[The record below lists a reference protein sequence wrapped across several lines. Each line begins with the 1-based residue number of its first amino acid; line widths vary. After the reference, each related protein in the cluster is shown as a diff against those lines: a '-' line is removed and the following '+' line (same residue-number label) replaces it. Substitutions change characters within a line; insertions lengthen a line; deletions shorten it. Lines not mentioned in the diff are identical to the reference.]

1 MRYLTDRKR
10 AVGSGAGSEGTQHHW
25 KMMVSSISLA
35 VIAPFFIF
43 TFGAGL
49 GGTYEEVLA
58 YFSRPF
64 VVLVM
69 ALGLLVGLNHF
80 KMEIDEAIE
89 DLDAALAITPNS
101 VDALQM
107 RARAHLAMDALDK
120 AEADMNRALL
130 LDGRNIDTLVL
141 RGDVIEARRLAG
153 G

>member
-10 AVGSGAGSEGTQHHW
+10 AIGSGSGREGTHHHW

-49 GGTYEEVLA
+49 GGSYEEVLA

-69 ALGLLVGLNHF
+69 VLGLLVGLNHF
-80 KMEIDEAIE
+80 KMEIDEAVE
-89 DLDAALAITPNS
+89 DYVHGVAQKLTLTAVSAFSYTLMAVGLFALA
-101 VDALQM
+101 
-107 RARAHLAMDALDK
+107 
-120 AEADMNRALL
+120 
-130 LDGRNIDTLVL
+130 
-141 RGDVIEARRLAG
+141 RLAL
-153 G
+153 